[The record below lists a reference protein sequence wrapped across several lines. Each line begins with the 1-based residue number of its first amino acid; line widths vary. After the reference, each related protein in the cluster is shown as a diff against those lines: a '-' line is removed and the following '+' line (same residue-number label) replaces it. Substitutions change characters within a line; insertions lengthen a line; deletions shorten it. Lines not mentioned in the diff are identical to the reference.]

1 MLTHADIK
9 RYQASDFTI
18 AEVNEWTRADSSKS

>member
-1 MLTHADIK
+1 VGVLTHADIE

-18 AEVNEWTRADSSKS
+18 AEVNEWTRSEET